1 MKRNIIFVM
10 AAVLVFGFL
19 IAPVSAE
26 TLATKKD
33 KVSYGVG
40 VEAAR
45 NLKALGVDLNMDAMI
60 AGLRDAYAG
69 RQLAISE
76 DEFQTIMKT
85 HHEEMRARVAEAM
98 KKAAE
103 KNKKESDA
111 YLEQNRKKQG
121 IVTLSSGLQYKVLKQ
136 GKGPKPTDADTVKV
150 NSRGTLIDGREFNNS
165 AQGKGS
171 GTLKVAALIPGL
183 KEALKLMPVG
193 SKWQVLIPPQLA
205 YGERIGGPGIGPNQ
219 ALIFDIE
226 LVSINK

>member
-10 AAVLVFGFL
+10 AAVLGFGFL

-33 KVSYGVG
+33 KVSYGIG

-76 DEFQTIMKT
+76 DEFQATMKT

-98 KKAAE
+98 KKAAD
-103 KNKKESDA
+103 KNKKESEA
-111 YLEQNRKKQG
+111 FLEQNRKKTG
-121 IVTLSSGLQYKVLKQ
+121 VVSLASGLQYKILKQ
-136 GKGPKPTDADTVKV
+136 GKGAKPTDADTVKV
-150 NSRGTLIDGREFNNS
+150 NSRGMLIDGREFNNS
-165 AQGKGS
+165 AQGNGS

-193 SKWQVLIPPQLA
+193 SKWQVFIPPQLA